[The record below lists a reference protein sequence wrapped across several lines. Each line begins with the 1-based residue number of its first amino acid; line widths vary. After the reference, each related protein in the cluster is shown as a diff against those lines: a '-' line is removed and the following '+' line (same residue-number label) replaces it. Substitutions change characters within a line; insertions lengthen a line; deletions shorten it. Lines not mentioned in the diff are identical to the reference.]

1 MQNTE
6 FIFVKF
12 IDPLPL
18 IIASDILGF
27 IYIWSLQ
34 TEKSDN
40 ELLVKWKNMFT
51 IEKAALVTYINY
63 IYWDKGNQLHLILG
77 DETGYIRILSL
88 SSMLE
93 KLCINPFNNKEQ
105 NKNMYRRENVLYIY
119 IVIVFT

>member
-1 MQNTE
+1 M
-6 FIFVKF
+6 KF

-63 IYWDKGNQLHLILG
+63 IYWEKGN
-77 DETGYIRILSL
+77 
-88 SSMLE
+88 
-93 KLCINPFNNKEQ
+93 
-105 NKNMYRRENVLYIY
+105 
-119 IVIVFT
+119 